1 MKYFIDTNI
10 FLRTIA
16 VEDKK
21 SFEECTLFLHKIE
34 RNEIE
39 AVCCSLV
46 LAEVAWVLKSYYK
59 FTKAKIVEALSS
71 IVNLK
76 DIAWN
81 DSYDYNLALR
91 NHSSYPVKYID
102 AMIASI
108 RQVREKEWVVVSYDR
123 DFDKL
128 KVVRKEPSKVSAS

>member
-21 SFEECTLFLHKIE
+21 SFDECMLFLHKVE

-39 AVCCSLV
+39 AACCSLV
-46 LAEVAWVLKSYYK
+46 LSEVAWVLKSYYK

-76 DIAWN
+76 DISWH

-108 RQVREKEWVVVSYDR
+108 KQVKEKEWVVVSYDR

-128 KVVRKEPSKVSAS
+128 KVLRKEPGEVSAS